1 MLRNNDQ
8 SVRIFSLTQSRLLE
22 TLEFPIAMNHASIS
36 PDGKLLLAVGDRH
49 TAFFCK
55 RARLLGALS
64 DGVSS
69 YARYEWHEI
78 AALKLSLAES
88 KDAWYVHL
96 RDDPFDLVL
105 KLSRK
110 TYFGERL
117 IFSTP
122 ETCLATQLSHL
133 KKHADSKMCK
143 ASLLPSHH
151 PVVRAFLRIPL
162 LLYP

>member
-49 TAFFCK
+49 TAFFFK
-55 RARLLGALS
+55 RARLFSALS

-69 YARYEWHEI
+69 YAKYEWHEI

-88 KDAWYVHL
+88 KDAWYVHF
-96 RDDPFDLVL
+96 RDDPSDLVV

-117 IFSTP
+117 PFFTP

-133 KKHADSKMCK
+133 KKQC
-143 ASLLPSHH
+143 
-151 PVVRAFLRIPL
+151 
-162 LLYP
+162 